1 MAALTGWQPSTDGD
15 GRINFS
21 TITELRV
28 VRQSANALQ
37 TTDPQAGTE
46 AWCVMALLTDG
57 RQVQVQ
63 PTRTSKAAALTDLST
78 VSGI

>member
-15 GRINFS
+15 SRINFS

-37 TTDPQAGTE
+37 TIDPQAGTE
-46 AWCVMALLTDG
+46 TWCVMALLTDG

-63 PTRTSKAAALTDLST
+63 PTRTSKAAALTDLT
-78 VSGI
+78 TITT

>member
-28 VRQSANALQ
+28 ERLSANELN
-37 TTDPQAGTE
+37 TNDPQGSTE
-46 AWCVMALLTDG
+46 TWAVMAWLTDG
-57 RQVQVQ
+57 RRVQV
-63 PTRTSKAAALTDLST
+63 TANRTTKSAALADLTT

>member
-28 VRQSANALQ
+28 ERLSANELN
-37 TTDPQAGTE
+37 TNDPQGSTE
-46 AWCVMALLTDG
+46 TWAVMAWLTDG
-57 RQVQVQ
+57 RRVQV
-63 PTRTSKAAALTDLST
+63 TANRTTKSAALTDLAT

>member
-15 GRINFS
+15 GRVNFS

-37 TTDPQAGTE
+37 TNDPQAGTE
-46 AWCVMALLTDG
+46 AWCVMAFLMDG

-63 PTRTSKAAALTDLST
+63 PTRSSKTAALTDLT
-78 VSGI
+78 TITT

>member
-28 VRQSANALQ
+28 ERLSANELN
-37 TTDPQAGTE
+37 TNDPQGSTE
-46 AWCVMALLTDG
+46 TWAVMAWLTDG
-57 RQVQVQ
+57 RRVQVQ
-63 PTRTSKAAALTDLST
+63 PTRTTKSAALADLTT

>member
-37 TTDPQAGTE
+37 TIDPQAGTE
-46 AWCVMALLTDG
+46 TWCVMALLTDG